1 MHGGRGV
8 TKIRDVKIR
17 RRHGASALLLFQK
30 TTLHLFSRL
39 NNHSSLLHLH
49 CPPYPFIYFWLIR

>member
-17 RRHGASALLLFQK
+17 RRHGASALLLFPENDFAFV
-30 TTLHLFSRL
+30 FSIEQ
-39 NNHSSLLHLH
+39 
-49 CPPYPFIYFWLIR
+49 PPYPFIYF